1 MSWFSSLFPF
11 WKPITLPREGQDGTI
26 LHAFCWS
33 FDTIRKHMAE
43 IAEAGYTMVQTSPA
57 NRCFV
62 GEAGGMEI
70 YGKGKWYYH
79 YQPTDWTIGNYQMGT
94 KQAFARMTEEAK
106 RQGITVLVDVLPN
119 HTAFERTAIS
129 RAFIDAVGGKDKLYH
144 ANGLN
149 IIEDYN
155 DRYQCTTGA
164 VGGLPDVNT
173 ENPLFQ
179 HYFLSYINEL
189 IALGAG
195 GFRYDTAKHIGLPSD
210 PKDALAKRN
219 NFWPVMTG
227 RESVYGLSLAKKHAL
242 FIYGEVL
249 QDKNTKDQEYA
260 HYIGVTASTYGGCL
274 RHALEQKDF
283 RSEDLKSWHH
293 KANPRQLITW
303 VESHDTYCNE
313 GESANLTDAQI
324 RCGWTFLVARASG
337 VPLFFNRPAGS
348 GSGNR
353 WGNNRIGK
361 PGNDNFQHPEVVAA
375 NRFRQAMRGE
385 RETLFFSPDGSV
397 AEVARGSRG
406 VALVNLG
413 ENHSISLPTTL
424 PDGHY
429 TDSVHHA
436 NFIVSRG
443 ILTGFVETEHSYILK
458 VPLAKPRK

>member
-11 WKPITLPREGQDGTI
+11 WRPITLPREGQDGTI

-70 YGKGKWYYH
+70 YGNGKWYYH

-219 NFWPVMTG
+219 NFWPVITG
-227 RESVYGLSLAKKHAL
+227 RESVYGLSLSKKHAL

-249 QDKNTKDQEYA
+249 QDKNTKEQEYA
-260 HYIGVTASTYGGCL
+260 H
-274 RHALEQKDF
+274 
-283 RSEDLKSWHH
+283 
-293 KANPRQLITW
+293 
-303 VESHDTYCNE
+303 
-313 GESANLTDAQI
+313 
-324 RCGWTFLVARASG
+324 
-337 VPLFFNRPAGS
+337 
-348 GSGNR
+348 
-353 WGNNRIGK
+353 
-361 PGNDNFQHPEVVAA
+361 
-375 NRFRQAMRGE
+375 
-385 RETLFFSPDGSV
+385 
-397 AEVARGSRG
+397 
-406 VALVNLG
+406 
-413 ENHSISLPTTL
+413 
-424 PDGHY
+424 
-429 TDSVHHA
+429 
-436 NFIVSRG
+436 FI
-443 ILTGFVETEHSYILK
+443 
-458 VPLAKPRK
+458 